1 MGAEVEG
8 GEVIAVGVAAGF
20 ADFALVAEGEGEE
33 DGVAFGCDGDAW
45 SDFSNV
51 ARACV
56 GGDIMVSFA
65 LLFLLSFFFL
75 TLDDISS
82 SREESKGLPTFVT

>member
-1 MGAEVEG
+1 MGAEVEW

-20 ADFALVAEGEGEE
+20 TDFALVAEGEGEE

-56 GGDIMVSFA
+56 GGVISWSA
-65 LLFLLSFFFL
+65 LLFFPY
-75 TLDDISS
+75 SS
-82 SREESKGLPTFVT
+82 SSSSS

>member
-33 DGVAFGCDGDAW
+33 DGVAFGCDSDAW

-56 GGDIMVSFA
+56 GRVISWSA
-65 LLFLLSFFFL
+65 LLFFPY
-75 TLDDISS
+75 SS
-82 SREESKGLPTFVT
+82 SSSS